1 MNIEDLRKLAH
12 LAQTQN
18 LHTSAAAFN
27 ITTGALSK
35 TLKKIEAQLN
45 NIIFD
50 RVGRNIQINT
60 NGKKFTL
67 YANEL
72 IHQYDQM
79 LSEFVSTQVKHSL
92 NIAGPSVLLDHV
104 LDKLLPHISTAQF
117 EVNLEAVFEGDAI
130 NKLKSGAAH
139 LAIVTDDALPDW
151 RSAGFHAL
159 PLGVTTFELV
169 AAKNHPIHQIETPA
183 LADINNAFFACPSSS
198 AFCGIVRGVGSDGWP
213 DHRYPRN
220 IAFRCDNFASLL
232 NVIKKHPALAYLP
245 DIAIDEQLSVIKLS
259 DFSAQNQERINL
271 VYKPSFSTGWLNQL
285 IDRISASH
293 IHTLS
298 FNE

>member
-1 MNIEDLRKLAH
+1 MNVEDLRKLAH

-18 LHTSAAAFN
+18 LHTSAAALN

-35 TLKKIEAQLN
+35 TLKKIETQLN
-45 NIIFD
+45 SKIFD

-72 IHQYDQM
+72 INQYDQM
-79 LSEFVSTQVKHSL
+79 LSEFISTQAKHSL

-117 EVNLEAVFEGDAI
+117 EVNLQAVFEGDAI

-151 RSAGFHAL
+151 QSAGFHAL

-169 AAKNHPIHQIETPA
+169 AATDHPIHQIKTPT
-183 LADINNAFFACPSSS
+183 LADINNTFFACPSSS
-198 AFCGIVRGVGSDGWP
+198 SFCGIVRGVGSDGWP
-213 DHRYPRN
+213 DHTHPRH

-232 NVIKKHPALAYLP
+232 SVIKKHPALAYLP

-259 DFSAQNQERINL
+259 DFAARNQERINL

-285 IDRISASH
+285 IDRINASH
-293 IHTLS
+293 TQTPSLK
-298 FNE
+298 